1 MSHPKTR
8 LAPSPTGALHIGNMS
23 TFVINW
29 AMAKQYGWK
38 VVLRIEDLDG
48 PRKKQGMIEETI
60 DLMRWIGLHWDTEA
74 SIQSKQL
81 APSGSLLQE
90 LISKHSVYHCALTR
104 KELEDC
110 LSAPHLNLTES
121 GPTYR
126 PEDIAH
132 HNTNQPRTKTNWR
145 FKAVESPMKIR
156 DEISGEHTFTDITDF
171 IVWTKDDMPSYQLAV
186 VADDH
191 RQGITDIV
199 RGNDLLQSAGWQ
211 EQIYTIMHWEV
222 PRWYHVPLVVGED
235 GKRLAKRH
243 GDSRISTYRL
253 RNVTQERIIGLIAMW
268 AIPDY
273 SRAPMEL
280 GSFVQAFDVNK
291 LPTGSFQF
299 TKEDESWLLD

>member
-1 MSHPKTR
+1 
-8 LAPSPTGALHIGNMS
+8 
-23 TFVINW
+23 
-29 AMAKQYGWK
+29 MAKQYGWEI
-38 VVLRIEDLDG
+38 VLRIEDIDG
-48 PRKKQGMIEETI
+48 PRKKKGMIEETI
-60 DLMRWIGLHWDTEA
+60 DLLKWIGLHWDIEA
-74 SIQSKQL
+74 SIQSEQL
-81 APSGSLLQE
+81 APSSALLQE
-90 LISKHSVYHCALTR
+90 LISKNCVYHCDLTR

-110 LSAPHLNLTES
+110 LSAPHFSPTES
-121 GPTYR
+121 GPAYR
-126 PEDIAH
+126 PKDIAH
-132 HNTNQPRTKTNWR
+132 HNTNQPRNKTNWR
-145 FKAVESPMKIR
+145 FKSVESRMKIK

-191 RQGITDIV
+191 QQGITDIV

-211 EQIYTIMHWEV
+211 EQIYSIMHWKV

-243 GDSRISTYRL
+243 GDSRITTYRL

-280 GSFVQAFDVNK
+280 DDFVQAFDVNK
-291 LPTGSFQF
+291 LPAGSFQF
-299 TKEDESWLLD
+299 TKEDESWLHD